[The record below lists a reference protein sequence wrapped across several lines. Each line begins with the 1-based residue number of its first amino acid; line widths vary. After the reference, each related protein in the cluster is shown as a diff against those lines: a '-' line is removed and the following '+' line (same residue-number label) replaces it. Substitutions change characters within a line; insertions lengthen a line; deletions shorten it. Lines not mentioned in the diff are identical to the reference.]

1 MSYLVTVT
9 FDLRGATAQNY
20 RELADNL
27 VVIGFRNQIAGD
39 SGTTSDLP
47 TTTFA
52 GKFTGAST
60 AKVRD
65 DLTDKVRNALVGL
78 GLHGKFFLVVGDGWA
93 WGTRTT

>member
-1 MSYLVTVT
+1 MSYLATVT
-9 FDLRGATAQNY
+9 FDLRGGTAQNY
-20 RELADNL
+20 RDLGDSL
-27 VVIGFRNQIAGD
+27 GKIGFRSQITGD
-39 SGTTSDLP
+39 SGNALDLP

-65 DLTDKVRNALVGL
+65 DLSESVRNALLSL

-93 WGTRTT
+93 WSTRTT

>member
-1 MSYLVTVT
+1 MSYLATVT
-9 FDLRGATAQNY
+9 FDLRGATSQNY
-20 RELADNL
+20 RDLSESLARL
-27 VVIGFRNQIAGD
+27 GFRSQIGGDAG
-39 SGTTSDLP
+39 TASDLP

-65 DLTDKVRNALVGL
+65 DLLGSVRTALVNL

-93 WGTRTT
+93 WGIRTT